1 MVPLPALSEAFCKQ
15 LVVGSRSGRRHV
27 PFDEPKSA
35 RLKGGGR
42 WSAGPVDKLHIWKAC
57 QTTPTP
63 KPFLGGGF
71 KGFLF
76 SPLLGEMV
84 EFDC

>member
-15 LVVGSRSGRRHV
+15 LVVGPRSGRRHV

-42 WSAGPVDKLHIWKAC
+42 WSAGPVDC
-57 QTTPTP
+57 QITPTP
-63 KPFLGGGF
+63 QPI
-71 KGFLF
+71 LF
-76 SPLLGEMV
+76 VMIGIMIA
-84 EFDC
+84 